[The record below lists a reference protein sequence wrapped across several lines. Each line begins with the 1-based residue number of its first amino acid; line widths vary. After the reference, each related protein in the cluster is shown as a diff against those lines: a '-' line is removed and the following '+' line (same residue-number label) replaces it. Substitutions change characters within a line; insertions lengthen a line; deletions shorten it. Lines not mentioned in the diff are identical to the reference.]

1 VHWLLDKIVIVK
13 NRLMGL
19 ARHSWGWVQARF
31 PRRSKAR
38 GGDPRSISQSPA
50 APGANE
56 SDKFNAFAANFPGL
70 VWIKDEAGLYQ
81 FVNRMAESVHSRP
94 LAQWLGKSDY
104 EIFPVETA
112 DQFTRNDRQVIASG
126 QSLFSTEWMPVGA
139 VVRHMMT
146 SRFSIPAH
154 GHTLLGGIAIDISD
168 GARAVREAAS
178 MRHHMSTGEPTKSII
193 ELSSIIGHD
202 LNNTLNAVMLRM
214 SLFTT
219 QTLDP
224 EQEAN
229 AARIEHLVERAATSV
244 RRLQEFANAQRPF
257 SEATELDAM
266 LDAEVRAFN
275 NANSFPP
282 LTSAVKA
289 VLKMPETLPKTRG
302 NAGEV
307 RYVLSTLLRNAQE
320 AMPRGGTITVEARA
334 SLDRVIMTVADEGT
348 GISSDRLANIFDPF
362 FTTKVT
368 LGSGLGLAGSF
379 GIMSRLGGT
388 IAAANRPERG
398 AIFTLDFPVYTDV
411 EVNVKSEHADP
422 DGSEQTDAAAKQR
435 ILVIDDDVDNLEAMK
450 EALEMRGYEVETA
463 PDGKKGLE
471 LLRVSPHF
479 DSVIC
484 DVGMPIMN
492 GWDVAQEITRVAPA
506 TRVYMLTGWANEI
519 PQSDPRRAGVA
530 AVIAKPISVEQI
542 DAAITRKS

>member
-1 VHWLLDKIVIVK
+1 VILK
-13 NRLMGL
+13 NRLIDF
-19 ARHSWGWVQARF
+19 ARHSWGQVQARL
-31 PRRSKAR
+31 RRGPKAR
-38 GGDPRSISQSPA
+38 GDDPRSFNQTPPVRPA
-50 APGANE
+50 DDSAR
-56 SDKFNAFAANFPGL
+56 FTAFAANSPGL
-70 VWIKDEAGLYQ
+70 VWIKDESGHYQ
-81 FVNRMAESVHSRP
+81 FVNRIAESVHDRP
-94 LAQWLGKSDY
+94 LAQWLGKTDY

-112 DQFTRNDRQVIASG
+112 DQFTRNDHQVIASG
-126 QSLFSTEWMPVGA
+126 QSLFSTEWMPVRG
-139 VVRHMMT
+139 VIHHMMT
-146 SRFSIPAH
+146 SRFSIPDC
-154 GHTLLGGIAIDISD
+154 GRTLIGGIAIDISD
-168 GARAVREAAS
+168 GVRALREAAT
-178 MRHHMSTGEPTKSII
+178 MRHNMSAGEPTKSIL

-214 SLFTT
+214 SLFAN
-219 QTLDP
+219 QTLDA

-229 AARIEHLVERAATSV
+229 AARIEHLVERAAASV

-257 SEATELDAM
+257 SEATELDMM
-266 LDAEVRAFN
+266 LQAEVRAFN
-275 NANSFPP
+275 NANAFPP
-282 LTSAVKA
+282 LTSTVKSD
-289 VLKMPETLPKTRG
+289 LNMPENLPRVRG

-307 RYVLSTLLRNAQE
+307 RYVLGTLLRNAQE
-320 AMPRGGTITVEARA
+320 AMPRGGTITVGARA
-334 SLDRVIMTVADEGT
+334 SLDRVIVTVADEGI
-348 GISSDRLANIFDPF
+348 GISGDRLANIFDPF
-362 FTTKVT
+362 FTTKAT

-388 IAAANRPERG
+388 IAAANRPEGG

-411 EVNVKSEHADP
+411 EVNVRTDNADP
-422 DGSEQTDAAAKQR
+422 GESNPTGGLKQR

-463 PDGKKGLE
+463 ADGKKGLE

-492 GWDVAQEITRVAPA
+492 GWDVAQEITKVAPA

-542 DAAITRKS
+542 DAAIARKS

>member
-1 VHWLLDKIVIVK
+1 VTVK
-13 NRLMGL
+13 NRLIDF
-19 ARHSWGWVQARF
+19 ARRPWGWVQARF
-31 PRRSKAR
+31 SR
-38 GGDPRSISQSPA
+38 GPNTPGDDPRSFRQAPPVQSA
-50 APGANE
+50 DGCAT
-56 SDKFNAFAANFPGL
+56 FTAFAANSPGL
-70 VWIKDEAGLYQ
+70 MWIKDESGRYQ
-81 FVNRMAESVHSRP
+81 FVNHLAASVHARP
-94 LAQWLGKSDY
+94 LAQWLGKTDY
-104 EIFPVETA
+104 DIFPAESA
-112 DQFTRNDRQVIASG
+112 DQFTHNDRQVIDSA
-126 QSLFSTEWMPVGA
+126 QSLFSTEWVPVRG

-146 SRFSIPAH
+146 SRFPITDR
-154 GHTLLGGIAIDISD
+154 GRKLIGGIAIDISD
-168 GARAVREAAS
+168 GVRAMRESAG
-178 MRHHMSTGEPTKSII
+178 MRHHMSAGEPAKSII

-202 LNNTLNAVMLRM
+202 LNNTLNAVMLRL
-214 SLFTT
+214 SLFATAA
-219 QTLDP
+219 LDA

-229 AARIEHLVERAATSV
+229 AARIEHLVERAAASV

-257 SEATELDAM
+257 SEATELGEM
-266 LDAEVRAFN
+266 LQTEVRAFN
-275 NANSFPP
+275 NANGFPP

-289 VLKMPETLPKTRG
+289 VLNLPETLPAVRG

-307 RYVLSTLLRNAQE
+307 RYVLGTLLRNAQE
-320 AMPRGGTITVEARA
+320 AMPHGGTITVEAHA
-334 SLDRVIMTVADEGT
+334 NLDRVIVTVADEGI
-348 GISSDRLANIFDPF
+348 GISGDRLANIFDPF
-362 FTTKVT
+362 FTTKAT

-398 AIFTLDFPVYTDV
+398 AIFTLDFPVFTDL
-411 EVNVKSEHADP
+411 EVNVKPEHSDP
-422 DGSEQTDAAAKQR
+422 GDSHTADAARQR

-471 LLRVSPHF
+471 LLRLSPHF

-542 DAAITRKS
+542 DAAIARKS

>member
-1 VHWLLDKIVIVK
+1 MVK
-13 NRLMGL
+13 NRLMGF

-31 PRRSKAR
+31 RRGSEGR
-38 GGDPRSISQSPA
+38 RGDPRSISQGSA

-56 SDKFNAFAANFPGL
+56 SEKFSAFAANFPGL

-81 FVNRMAESVHSRP
+81 FVNRMAESIHSRP

-104 EIFPVETA
+104 DIFPVETA
-112 DQFTRNDRQVIASG
+112 DQFTRNDHQVIASG
-126 QSLFSTEWMPVGA
+126 QSLFSTEWMPVGS
-139 VVRHMMT
+139 VIRHMMT

-178 MRHHMSTGEPTKSII
+178 MRHHMSAGEPTKSII

-229 AARIEHLVERAATSV
+229 AARIEHLVERAAASV

-257 SEATELDAM
+257 SEATELGAM

-289 VLKMPETLPKTRG
+289 VLNMPETLPKVRG

-320 AMPRGGTITVEARA
+320 AMPRGGTITVEAHA
-334 SLDRVIMTVADEGT
+334 SLDRVIVTVADEGT

-422 DGSEQTDAAAKQR
+422 DGSEQTEAAKQR

-542 DAAITRKS
+542 DAAIARKS